1 MLTFISIKVESLPL
15 RRIQLNDGLGT
26 PSAEQLNT
34 RSVIAGTTR
43 SLGDAVMMGLTD
55 GGVKI

>member
-1 MLTFISIKVESLPL
+1 MLTFTSIKVEPLPL
-15 RRIQLNDGLGT
+15 CCIQLNDGLGT

-34 RSVIAGTTR
+34 RSVITGTTR
-43 SLGDAVMMGLTD
+43 SVGDAVMMGLTD